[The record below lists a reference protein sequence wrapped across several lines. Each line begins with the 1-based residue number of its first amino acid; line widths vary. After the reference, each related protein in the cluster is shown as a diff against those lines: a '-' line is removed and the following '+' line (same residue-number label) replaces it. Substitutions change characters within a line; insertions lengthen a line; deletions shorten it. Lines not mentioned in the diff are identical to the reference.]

1 MRRAARAAE
10 TRVVRLPDQ
19 LMASRRALK
28 PAPRRGPTPTGAA
41 PARRARAAASWANI
55 LASLDEAIVSADT
68 AQRII
73 FVNQAAETLTGTSA
87 AQAKGRPLAQV
98 FPDDGWLVAMVRETL
113 RSGSERLRAE
123 GVLSGAAP
131 IPVAVTVSPILDA
144 AGLVEGAAIVLH
156 DLRHRKDLDELS
168 RHADRTAALE
178 LLTAGLAHEIKNP
191 LGAIRGA
198 AQLLQ
203 RNTDIQGDA
212 LHEHTDVIVREVDR
226 LSHLLDELRALAQ
239 PPPVH
244 LEPVNI
250 HKVLHT
256 VLELARKSPDWRTTA
271 FEAQFDPSLPEV
283 WGNEQKLVQVFLNL
297 VTNALHAMGS
307 VGKLSISTRMVTDY
321 HIRPAR
327 GGRGRF
333 LAVVIE
339 DTGPGIGAGDPANLF
354 APFFTTKP
362 GGSGL
367 GLAICQQIVTQHD
380 GRIWLRNRRSGP
392 GAAARV
398 LLPLAGTRIPA

>member
-1 MRRAARAAE
+1 
-10 TRVVRLPDQ
+10 
-19 LMASRRALK
+19 MASRRALK
-28 PAPRRGPTPTGAA
+28 PAPRRGPASLAA
-41 PARRARAAASWANI
+41 VPVGPAGTAATWPNV
-55 LASLDEAIVSADT
+55 LASLDEAIVIADT
-68 AQRII
+68 AERIT

-87 AQAKGRPLAQV
+87 AQVKGRPLVAV
-98 FPDDGWLVAMVRETL
+98 FPRDGWLVAMVVEAV
-113 RSGSERLRAE
+113 RSGAERVRAE
-123 GVLSGAAP
+123 GTLASGTASVP
-131 IPVAVTVSPILDA
+131 VTVTISPILDA
-144 AGLVEGAAIVLH
+144 AGLLEGAAIVLH
-156 DLRHRKDLDELS
+156 DLRHRKDLEEVS
-168 RHADRTAALE
+168 RYADRTAALE

-203 RNTDIQGDA
+203 HQAGADGARV
-212 LHEHTDVIVREVDR
+212 LEHTDVIVREVDR
-226 LSHLLDELRALAQ
+226 LSRLLDELRALAQ
-239 PPPVH
+239 PPPLH

-250 HKVLHT
+250 HKVLHA
-256 VLELARKSPDWRTTA
+256 VLEIARKSPTWQTTA

-283 WGNEQKLVQVFLNL
+283 WGDEQKLVQVFLNL
-297 VTNALHAMGS
+297 VTNALHAMGGS
-307 VGKLSISTRMVTDY
+307 GTLSISTRMVTDY
-321 HIRPAR
+321 HVRPAR

-367 GLAICQQIVTQHD
+367 GLAICQQIVTQHN
-380 GRIWLRNRRSGP
+380 GRIWLRNRRGGP

-398 LLPLAGTRIPA
+398 LLPLAGPRRPG

>member
-1 MRRAARAAE
+1 
-10 TRVVRLPDQ
+10 
-19 LMASRRALK
+19 MASRRALR
-28 PAPRRGPTPTGAA
+28 PAPRRGSAGLAAAPTGPAGVAA
-41 PARRARAAASWANI
+41 TWPNV
-55 LASLDEAIVSADT
+55 LASLDEAIVIADT
-68 AQRII
+68 AERIT

-87 AQAKGRPLAQV
+87 AQAKGRPLVTV
-98 FPDDGWLVAMVRETL
+98 FPRDAWLVAMVVEAV
-113 RSGSERLRAE
+113 RSGAERVRAE
-123 GVLSGAAP
+123 GALASGAALV
-131 IPVAVTVSPILDA
+131 PVAVTISPILDA
-144 AGLVEGAAIVLH
+144 AGLLEGAAIVLH
-156 DLRHRKDLDELS
+156 DLRHRKDLDEVS

-203 RNTDIQGDA
+203 HHAGADA
-212 LHEHTDVIVREVDR
+212 AVVLEHTDVIVREVDR
-226 LSHLLDELRALAQ
+226 LSRLLDELRALAS
-239 PPPVH
+239 PPPLH

-250 HKVLHT
+250 HKVLHA
-256 VLELARKSPDWRTTA
+256 VLEIARKSPAWQATA

-297 VTNALHAMGS
+297 VTNALHAMGGT
-307 VGKLSISTRMVTDY
+307 GKLSISTRMVTDY
-321 HIRPAR
+321 HVRPAH

-367 GLAICQQIVTQHD
+367 GLAICQQIVTQHN
-380 GRIWLRNRRSGP
+380 GRIWLRNRRGGP

-398 LLPLAGTRIPA
+398 LLPLAGPLAGPRRPG